1 MSDVLAVPPSMRAIE
16 REALDAGTRIRRL
29 NDEANR
35 LSVALVFDAS
45 GALVGVR
52 RIEPRP
58 APGTA
63 RGDSRWG

>member
-1 MSDVLAVPPSMRAIE
+1 MSEVLAVPPSMRAIE
-16 REALDAGTRIRRL
+16 REPLDAGTRIRRL

-35 LSVALVFDAS
+35 LSVALVFDER

-52 RIEPRP
+52 RVEAKP
-58 APGTA
+58 APGSA